1 MAWWHHR
8 RAPLERKHAEVAL
21 KVPGSNLL
29 RHACSLS
36 LALVSLGCGSDS
48 DAKGSRDAG
57 GNKSPL
63 DGDHQHD
70 TRNDAAAEDDEV
82 DNNEQDSGGPTDT
95 VGDGDSEPGDS
106 LGACTKD
113 SHEPDDTLAK
123 VEAGKPINGIKP
135 IEIKGR
141 TACAQDTDLIWA
153 GPVDNGAK
161 ASAELTWDATDG
173 ALELSL
179 LDADGDPITYLD
191 VSKKQ
196 SGRSEV
202 GVDVFY
208 GGATNAENDDRGD
221 NYFYVRVH
229 NPGKASVQ
237 YTLKVTAQVFGP

>member
-1 MAWWHHR
+1 MKLPR
-8 RAPLERKHAEVAL
+8 P
-21 KVPGSNLL
+21 SLL

-48 DAKGSRDAG
+48 DTKGALDAS
-57 GNKSPL
+57 NTKNPL
-63 DGDHQHD
+63 EGDRQDERH
-70 TRNDAAAEDDEV
+70 DAAADQDDESNV
-82 DNNEQDSGGPTDT
+82 DDRDSGPSDT
-95 VGDGDSEPGDS
+95 IGEAGSDPNHSAD
-106 LGACTKD
+106 GACTKD

-153 GPVDNGAK
+153 GPVDSGGRA
-161 ASAELTWDATDG
+161 AAELTWDAADG
-173 ALELSL
+173 TLELSL

-196 SGRSEV
+196 AGRSEV
-202 GVDVFY
+202 AVAEFY
-208 GGATNAENDDRGD
+208 GGPANAANENHSD

-229 NPGKASVQ
+229 NAGKASVS